1 MILPNSALRSAFIVA
16 LVTAIPANAAPK
28 PISQRSTP
36 ELSLAAQLQLA
47 DTTVERYQ
55 LLPKDEDFVYDFNKG
70 ESFFANRKSFPALTG
85 YGTSFSLS
93 SIPACS
99 MSFVHLH
106 PRATELF
113 ALTSGRVLTEMVPEG
128 NILDSDKKQ
137 RVIRTEL
144 HPGMM
149 TIFPAGSFHTQVNPD
164 CEPANFTAALT
175 AEDFGISLVADQTFS
190 FTDDVIARTFAQSIS
205 GEDIDRV
212 KHAIPGASLI
222 RVEECLTKCGIQKR
236 QV

>member
-1 MILPNSALRSAFIVA
+1 
-16 LVTAIPANAAPK
+16 
-28 PISQRSTP
+28 
-36 ELSLAAQLQLA
+36 
-47 DTTVERYQ
+47 
-55 LLPKDEDFVYDFNKG
+55 
-70 ESFFANRKSFPALTG
+70 
-85 YGTSFSLS
+85 
-93 SIPACS
+93 

-190 FTDDVIARTFAQSIS
+190 FTDDVIARTFGQSIS
-205 GEDIDRV
+205 GKDIDRV
-212 KHAIPGASLI
+212 KDAIPGATLI
-222 RVEECLTKCGIQKR
+222 RVEECLSKCGIQKR

>member
-1 MILPNSALRSAFIVA
+1 MILPNSALRSALVVA
-16 LVTAIPANAAPK
+16 LVTALPANAAPTLV
-28 PISQRSTP
+28 SQRSTP
-36 ELSLAAQLQLA
+36 ELSLPAQLQLA

-55 LLPKDEDFVYDFNKG
+55 LLPKDEDFVYDFSKNPDLP
-70 ESFFANRKSFPALTG
+70 FANP
-85 YGTSFSLS
+85 
-93 SIPACS
+93 CS

-175 AEDFGISLVADQTFS
+175 AEDFGISMVADQTFS
-190 FTDDVIARTFAQSIS
+190 FTDDVIARTFGQSIS
-205 GEDIDRV
+205 GKDIDRV
-212 KHAIPGASLI
+212 KDAIPGATLI
-222 RVEECLTKCGIQKR
+222 RVEECLSKCGIQKR